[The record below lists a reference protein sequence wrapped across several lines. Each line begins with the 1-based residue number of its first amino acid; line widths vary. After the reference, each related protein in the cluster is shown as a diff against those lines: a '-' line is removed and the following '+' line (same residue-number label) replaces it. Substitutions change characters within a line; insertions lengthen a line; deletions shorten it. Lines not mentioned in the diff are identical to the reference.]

1 MRGYIIGRLA
11 LNVPVIL
18 FVVTLVFLAS
28 HAMPDYATRRVAAG
42 LTGGGSLEQAKE
54 QIRHDLGLDRPLWKQ
69 YGTYMAD
76 IVRGD
81 LGDSLLTNRPVATEL
96 KDRLPPS
103 IELGILQFLVA
114 AIISIP
120 IGVIS
125 AIRQDTW
132 MDYVLRFVAIL
143 GLSIPSFYLA
153 ILLLVATVKGL
164 GWTPPLT
171 IGAYR
176 GFFDDPVRNLQMMVL
191 PASAGGVA
199 LGASVMRLLRSQ
211 MLEVLRE
218 DYVRTAW
225 AKGLRERTIVIR
237 HALKNALIPV
247 ITLLGLVVGTLF
259 SGEVVLETIFSIPGM
274 GLFLVTS
281 VKQNDFPVAQG
292 IVLVIAVALVF
303 TNLTVD
309 LAYAWLDPRIRYE

>member
-1 MRGYIIGRLA
+1 MRAYIIGRLA

-28 HAMPDYATRRVAAG
+28 HAMPDYATRRVAQG
-42 LTGGGSLEQAKE
+42 LTGGGSLEEAKA
-54 QIRHDLGLDRPLWKQ
+54 QIRRDLGLDKPLWHQ
-69 YGTYMAD
+69 YGVYIAD
-76 IVRGD
+76 LLQGD
-81 LGDSLLTNRPVATEL
+81 LGDSLLTKKPVTTEL

-103 IELGILQFLVA
+103 IELGILQFIIAGV
-114 AIISIP
+114 ISIP

-132 MDYVLRFVAIL
+132 VDYVLRTVAIL

-153 ILLLVATVKGL
+153 VLLLVASVKVM

-171 IGAYR
+171 IAQYR
-176 GFFDDPVRNLQMMVL
+176 EFLDDPVRNLQMMAL
-191 PASAGGVA
+191 PAIAGGVA

-225 AKGLRERTIVIR
+225 AKGLRERTIVVR

-247 ITLLGLVVGTLF
+247 ITLLGLVVGVLF

-303 TNLTVD
+303 VNLAVD

>member
-28 HAMPDYATRRVAAG
+28 HAMPDYATQRVAQG
-42 LTGGGSLEQAKE
+42 LTGGGSLEEAKE
-54 QIRHDLGLDRPLWKQ
+54 QIRHDLGLDKPLWQQ

-76 IVRGD
+76 LFRGD
-81 LGDSLLTNRPVATEL
+81 LGDSLLTKRPVTAEL

-103 IELGILQFLVA
+103 IELGLLQFFIA
-114 AIISIP
+114 AAISIP
-120 IGVIS
+120 IGIIS

-132 MDYVLRFVAIL
+132 IDYLLRTVAIL

-153 ILLLVATVKGL
+153 ILLLVASFKLL

-171 IGAYR
+171 IAQYR
-176 GFFDDPVRNLQMMVL
+176 NFLDDPVRNLQHLAL
-191 PASAGGVA
+191 PAIAGGIA

-225 AKGLRERTIVIR
+225 AKGLKERTIVMR
-237 HALKNALIPV
+237 HALKNAFIPV
-247 ITLLGLVVGTLF
+247 ITLMGLIVGALF
-259 SGEVVLETIFSIPGM
+259 TGEVVLETIFSIPGM
-274 GLFLVTS
+274 GLFMITS
-281 VKQNDFPVAQG
+281 VKQNDFPVVHG
-292 IVLVIAVALVF
+292 IVLVLAVALVF
-303 TNLTVD
+303 TNLVID
-309 LAYAWLDPRIRYE
+309 LAYGWLDPRIRYE

>member
-28 HAMPDYATRRVAAG
+28 HAMPDYATQRVAQG
-42 LTGGGSLEQAKE
+42 LTGSGSLEQAKQ
-54 QIRHDLGLDRPLWKQ
+54 QIRHDLGLDKPLWKQ
-69 YGTYMAD
+69 YGIYLGD
-76 IVRGD
+76 LLRGD
-81 LGDSLLTNRPVATEL
+81 LGDSLLTRRPVATEL
-96 KDRLPPS
+96 RDRLPPS
-103 IELGILQFLVA
+103 IELGIIQFLIA
-114 AIISIP
+114 AAISIP

-132 MDYVLRFVAIL
+132 VDYLLRTVAIL

-153 ILLLVATVKGL
+153 VLLLVLSLKVF

-176 GFFDDPVRNLQMMVL
+176 GFFEDPVQNLRMMAL
-191 PASAGGVA
+191 PAVAGGVA
-199 LGASVMRLLRSQ
+199 LGASIMRLLRSQ

-225 AKGLRERTIVIR
+225 AKGLRERTVVMR
-237 HALKNALIPV
+237 HALRNAMVPV
-247 ITLLGLVVGTLF
+247 ITLMGLVVGALF

-292 IVLVIAVALVF
+292 IVLVVAVALVF
-303 TNLTVD
+303 TNLVVD
-309 LAYAWLDPRIRYE
+309 LAYGWLDPRIRYE

>member
-1 MRGYIIGRLA
+1 
-11 LNVPVIL
+11 
-18 FVVTLVFLAS
+18 
-28 HAMPDYATRRVAAG
+28 
-42 LTGGGSLEQAKE
+42 
-54 QIRHDLGLDRPLWKQ
+54 
-69 YGTYMAD
+69 
-76 IVRGD
+76 
-81 LGDSLLTNRPVATEL
+81 
-96 KDRLPPS
+96 
-103 IELGILQFLVA
+103 
-114 AIISIP
+114 
-120 IGVIS
+120 
-125 AIRQDTW
+125 

-153 ILLLVATVKGL
+153 ILLLVSSVKAL

-176 GFFDDPVRNLQMMVL
+176 DFFDDPVRNLQMMAL
-191 PASAGGVA
+191 PAIAGGVA

-225 AKGLRERTIVIR
+225 AKGLRERTIVTR

-303 TNLTVD
+303 TNLVVD